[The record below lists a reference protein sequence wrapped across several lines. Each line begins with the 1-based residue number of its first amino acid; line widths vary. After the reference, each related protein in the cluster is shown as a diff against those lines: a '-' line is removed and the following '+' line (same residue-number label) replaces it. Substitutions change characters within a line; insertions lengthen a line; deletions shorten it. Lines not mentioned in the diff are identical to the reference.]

1 VSEWF
6 KVLQTTPRSQTAV
19 MKLARGQ
26 ATGEKSETHDKSEQ
40 VILLVTGE
48 LSAEIG
54 GKRSRMKAGD
64 VMIVPPR
71 VEHRFTNN
79 GREPAVTF
87 NVYSPPEYPVDEK

>member
-1 VSEWF
+1 MVQSPADHAAKPDRGHE
-6 KVLQTTPRSQTAV
+6 
-19 MKLARGQ
+19 ARTRAGH
-26 ATGEKSETHDKSEQ
+26 GEKSETHDKSEQ

-71 VEHRFTNN
+71 
-79 GREPAVTF
+79 GRASVHQ
-87 NVYSPPEYPVDEK
+87 